1 MWLAWVYWQIG
12 LASLEKQSFW
22 SWGGEVELL
31 TVWAFDFL
39 TFMSGHSGFSQA
51 TWHSCW
57 NRTRWASCCNYLFS
71 PVSSQICSDENIA
84 CKMSQGQ
91 TNPLPKAC
99 RQVFPTALCK
109 FFFYADCGSGWLDE
123 WMWLFGLST
132 SAVHSHKGVCTQ
144 SFTWVSE
151 AGGMLHCYMIPVSWY
166 YCTLSAWVS
175 ACILR
180 SQARTDLRAYWP
192 ASEEQEEQSVRT
204 TWSNKSNI
212 RTCQFKQWM
221 PWANPPQSCRKSSC
235 MPRTEHAQ
243 NQKQQKH
250 LQVFHLLARPIDSD
264 LRILPHMILPSL
276 CSSLPGWCHCHREH
290 LQYQGTSCAR
300 MVRHGAAEACGA
312 LHFIL
317 PEVLSI

>member
-1 MWLAWVYWQIG
+1 
-12 LASLEKQSFW
+12 
-22 SWGGEVELL
+22 
-31 TVWAFDFL
+31 
-39 TFMSGHSGFSQA
+39 
-51 TWHSCW
+51 
-57 NRTRWASCCNYLFS
+57 
-71 PVSSQICSDENIA
+71 
-84 CKMSQGQ
+84 
-91 TNPLPKAC
+91 
-99 RQVFPTALCK
+99 
-109 FFFYADCGSGWLDE
+109 
-123 WMWLFGLST
+123 
-132 SAVHSHKGVCTQ
+132 
-144 SFTWVSE
+144 
-151 AGGMLHCYMIPVSWY
+151 MLHCYMIPVSWY